1 MTHRRVERASAS
13 MVLNR
18 TAFTLIELLVV
29 IAIIAILVAL
39 LLPAVQQ
46 AREAARRSTC
56 KNQLKQL
63 GLALH
68 NYHDV
73 HSAFP
78 IGVGHGYNH
87 ATLTT
92 AYEGGGNV
100 AMSRAPWTVLILP
113 FIEQSALYDSYEFS
127 LPSFTLSGDSGFS
140 TNNRN
145 VANTPLSV
153 YQCPSYPGYNG
164 LHSNYFGVMGGGSL
178 QAAYS
183 TTAASGRAMWE
194 NGILYRNSRIKMR
207 DIVDGT
213 SQTLAIGET
222 IYQRA
227 PLRDGSS
234 ASYLSWASTIRP
246 TNLGTTAG
254 VLAAVTDIP
263 INGWNGDGGVQD
275 TLFAET
281 AASQRG
287 TVRIGTG
294 TTGVA
299 ATRGLQARAFS
310 SQHKGGAQFCMADGS
325 VQFISENVNLETLR
339 RLAIR
344 NDGEVVGE
352 Y

>member
-1 MTHRRVERASAS
+1 
-13 MVLNR
+13 
-18 TAFTLIELLVV
+18 
-29 IAIIAILVAL
+29 L

-46 AREAARRSTC
+46 AREAARRATC

-68 NYHDV
+68 NYHDT

-78 IGVGHGYNH
+78 IGVGHGFH
-87 ATLTT
+87 HTTLTT
-92 AYEGGGNV
+92 AYEGGGTV
-100 AMSRAPWTVLILP
+100 PQSRAPWTVLILP
-113 FIEQSALYDSYEFS
+113 FIEQSALYDTYQFS
-127 LPSFTLSGDSGFS
+127 SPSFTQSGDTGINAS
-140 TNNRN
+140 NLA
-145 VANTPLSV
+145 VANTPLNV
-153 YQCPSYPGYNG
+153 FQCPSYPGYNR
-164 LHSNYFGVMGGGSL
+164 LHTNYFGVMGGGSL

-183 TTAASGRAMWE
+183 TDAGSGRAMWE
-194 NGILYRNSRIKMR
+194 NGILFRNSRIKMR

-213 SQTLAIGET
+213 SNTLAIGET

-227 PLRDGSS
+227 PLRGG
-234 ASYLSWASTIRP
+234 AQTYHTWASSIRP
-246 TNLGTTAG
+246 TSLGTTAG
-254 VLAAVTDIP
+254 VLAAVTDVP
-263 INGWNGDGGVQD
+263 INGWNGDGGVED

-281 AASQRG
+281 NASQRG
-287 TVRIGTG
+287 TVRTNE
-294 TTGVA
+294 TPTGVA

-344 NDGEVVGE
+344 DDGEVIGE